1 LNVLVVDDNTSGR
14 QLLVDIMQS
23 IHLHVLEAADGFEA
37 LDKARSHKP
46 DLIILDVN
54 MPGMTGFEVVEQLKT
69 DAQTASIPILMLT
82 ALATIDNRVQ
92 GLKLGADDYLTK
104 PYNPRELIERVKT
117 RLRYKVETDEMRN
130 VQAAIRSTF
139 ARFVS
144 PSVVEQLLRDPSQVK
159 LGGTLQEVTVLF
171 ADLEGFTSIS
181 EYTEPEKLLNVL
193 NAYHTMLVSAI
204 RDHGGT
210 IDKFMGDGLMALYNT
225 PLQQDDHALRAV
237 GTALY
242 IREQLPKFRQQ
253 FEVLFRMPINF
264 GIHTG
269 KAIIG
274 NVGAPDMMNFTAVG
288 DTVNLA
294 ARLQD
299 LSNGGRIL
307 ISEATYK
314 QLDDA
319 VPTNCIGLR
328 ALKGRNEPVLTYAV
342 LERTAAAH

>member
-1 LNVLVVDDNTSGR
+1 MIVLVVDDNTSGR

-23 IHLHVLEAADGFEA
+23 ISLQVIEAANGFEA
-37 LDKARSHKP
+37 LEKARAHKP

-54 MPGMTGFEVVEQLKT
+54 MPGMSGFEVVEQLKS
-69 DAQTASIPILMLT
+69 DPETAALPILMLT

-117 RLRYKVETDEMRN
+117 RLRYKVETDELRR
-130 VQAAIRSTF
+130 VQDAIRSTF

-144 PSVVEQLLRDPSQVK
+144 PSVVEQLLRDPTQVK

-193 NAYHTMLVSAI
+193 NAYHTMLVGAI

-210 IDKFMGDGLMALYNT
+210 IDKFMGDGIMALYNT
-225 PLQQDDHALRAV
+225 PLHQEDHALRAV
-237 GTALY
+237 QTALY
-242 IREQLPKFRQQ
+242 IRDLLPNFRQQ

-274 NVGAPDMMNFTAVG
+274 NVGAPDLMNFTAVG

-294 ARLQD
+294 ARLQGI
-299 LSNGGRIL
+299 STGGRIL
-307 ISEATYK
+307 ISEATYM
-314 QLDDA
+314 QLNNA
-319 VPTNCIGLR
+319 VPTTCIGLR
-328 ALKGRNEPVLTYAV
+328 ALKGRTEAVMTYAV
-342 LERTAAAH
+342 LDQAVIGR

>member
-1 LNVLVVDDNTSGR
+1 LIVLVVDDNASGR

-23 IHLHVLEAADGFEA
+23 ISLQVIEASNGFEA
-37 LDKARSHKP
+37 LEKARTHKP

-54 MPGMTGFEVVEQLKT
+54 MPGMSGFEVVEQLKS
-69 DAQTASIPILMLT
+69 DVGTAAIPILMLT

-117 RLRYKVETDEMRN
+117 RLRYKVETDELRQVQETIRN
-130 VQAAIRSTF
+130 TF

-144 PSVVEQLLRDPSQVK
+144 PSVVEQLLRDPTQVK

-193 NAYHTMLVSAI
+193 NEYHTMLVGAI

-210 IDKFMGDGLMALYNT
+210 IDKFMGDGVMALYNT
-225 PLQQDDHALRAV
+225 PLHQEDHARRAV
-237 GTALY
+237 QTALD
-242 IREQLPKFRQQ
+242 IRDQLPQFRQQ

-294 ARLQD
+294 ARLQGI
-299 LSNGGRIL
+299 STGGRIL
-307 ISEATYK
+307 ISEATFA
-314 QLDDA
+314 QLNDA
-319 VPTNCIGLR
+319 VPTTCIGLR
-328 ALKGRNEPVLTYAV
+328 ALKGRTEPVMTYAV
-342 LERTAAAH
+342 LDQAVIGR